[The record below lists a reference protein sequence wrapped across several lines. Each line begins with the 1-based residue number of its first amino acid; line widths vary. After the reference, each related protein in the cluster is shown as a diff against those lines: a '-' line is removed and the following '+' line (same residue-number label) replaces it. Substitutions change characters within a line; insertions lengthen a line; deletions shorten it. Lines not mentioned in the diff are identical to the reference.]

1 MALTVVTTPK
11 HKHHII
17 PKYEG
22 GSDDS
27 SNLVALSVTQ
37 HAMWHFAE
45 WQRKG
50 NKEDKIAWQ
59 ALAKIIG
66 NEEAIRQASGIGGSR
81 SKGKKRNPEIGK
93 RIGLKLKGRKRGK
106 KGPRSQEVKEKI
118 AATKRGRKWYVNEKG
133 EASTFESNPGEGW
146 TPGRKLPHCKKG
158 PKTKC
163 GVSKTHAKKNE
174 NGKSINAI
182 KSGKTTSSQLWMCTV
197 TGYVASPGPLSNYQ
211 KHRGIDTI
219 NRVNVE

>member
-1 MALTVVTTPK
+1 MVQPVK

-22 GSDDS
+22 GSDDP
-27 SNLVALSVTQ
+27 SNLVVLSVTQ

-50 NKEDKIAWQ
+50 NKEDYIAWK

-66 NEEAIRQASGIGGSR
+66 KEETIRQASGIGGSR
-81 SKGKKRNPEIGK
+81 SKGKKRDPEVVK
-93 RIGLKLKGRKRGK
+93 RIANSRRGVKRGK
-106 KGPRSQEVKEKI
+106 TGPRSEEVKNKI
-118 AATKRGRKWYVNEKG
+118 SSTKQGKKWYVNERG

-146 TPGRKLPHCKKG
+146 TPGMKLPNCKKV
-158 PKTKC
+158 PKSKC
-163 GVSKTHAKKNE
+163 EVSKTHAKKDE
-174 NGKSINAI
+174 NGKSINAV

-211 KHRGIDTI
+211 KHRGIDTR
-219 NRVNVE
+219 NRVKVK